1 MQDQLRSKLKQ
12 FSSCSCSR
20 PPGGGCAGAIHL
32 IHLRRRRPIAG
43 PTTQQ
48 PGREPGQETDTV
60 TDDSSS
66 TGNTQ
71 GAGAPHPPS
80 PKLTIDLSDPEAI
93 ARTAHEVAVALA
105 EGRLSGRAGQAIM
118 TAIRL
123 AIEARKPAPPPPP
136 PPPDRGP
143 LIRLDLLRPD
153 RPS

>member
-1 MQDQLRSKLKQ
+1 M
-12 FSSCSCSR
+12 
-20 PPGGGCAGAIHL
+20 
-32 IHLRRRRPIAG
+32 
-43 PTTQQ
+43 
-48 PGREPGQETDTV
+48 

-66 TGNTQ
+66 TGNTR
-71 GAGAPHPPS
+71 GAGAPR
-80 PKLTIDLSDPEAI
+80 PKLTIDLSDAEAI

-153 RPS
+153 VPVVSRDGGSPQPTKEAL